1 MMVLQSSA
9 ATWAPSGSAFSS
21 LSNMAAGTPA
31 ITLAFQVAGKGR
43 KEGPIFFRTLSKVPV
58 KCLDLYWPHRSYT
71 DTPSCDG
78 DWEMSRSW
86 VPCAE
91 IEVGVLLLRRWIMG
105 TACSLPCEGAGQERD
120 YGLSAPRRPVAPTQ
134 AAGGHRAHR

>member
-9 ATWAPSGSAFSS
+9 AAWAPSGSAFSS
-21 LSNMAAGTPA
+21 LSSMAAGTPA

-43 KEGPIFFRTLSKVPV
+43 KEGPIFFRTLPKVPI

-78 DWEMSRSW
+78 DWEMSCSW

-91 IEVGVLLLRRWIMG
+91 IEVGVTKKKYLEDGSWGQPAAFPVKELDRRGMM
-105 TACSLPCEGAGQERD
+105 D
-120 YGLSAPRRPVAPTQ
+120 
-134 AAGGHRAHR
+134 